1 MGTLTF
7 THLDGRG
14 HARMVDVGGKAVTR
28 RSATASAV
36 VRTSPAVIRAIR
48 RQAVSKGDVLAVAR
62 IAGIQAAKRT
72 DELIPLCHSLPLD
85 AVEVGLVLGRA
96 EVRIRATASLE
107 GRTGVEME
115 ALVAASAA
123 ALTVYDMCKA
133 LDRGMVI
140 EAVQLEEKSGGRS
153 GHWQRARSSGVSRS
167 AKATSSVKRT
177 GTAPRR
183 SQRR

>member
-1 MGTLTF
+1 MAALRF

-14 HARMVDVGGKAVTR
+14 HARMVDVGDKPVTR

-36 VRTSPAVIRAIR
+36 VRTTSAVIRAIR
-48 RQAVSKGDVLAVAR
+48 RQAVAKGDVLAVAR

-96 EVRIRATASLE
+96 EVRIRATASLA

-115 ALVAASAA
+115 ALVAATAA

-140 EAVQLEEKSGGRS
+140 DAIRLEAKSGGRS

-167 AKATSSVKRT
+167 VKDSASAKRT